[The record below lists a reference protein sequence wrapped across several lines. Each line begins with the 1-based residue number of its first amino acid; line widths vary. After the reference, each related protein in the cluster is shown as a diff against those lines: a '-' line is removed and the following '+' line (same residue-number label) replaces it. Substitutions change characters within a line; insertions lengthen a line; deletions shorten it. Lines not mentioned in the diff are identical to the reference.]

1 MNHVNWVQQ
10 EQDIE
15 YHVIKW
21 KNSAFHDHH
30 IHKRPGAGGMQASGL
45 SSAPV
50 RTEQGQLE
58 GFALGI
64 LDSTRGGKYKS
75 GGLGENGR
83 AEDGRESGQKTDG
96 VTISANGTKQQ
107 QALVQNSENAVPVNE
122 APDTGLPV
130 HMAQSA
136 AVGTSR
142 KRSGG
147 GFKEKAQKYKETYK
161 KYRKKLEKILKKNPR
176 NEEDKPQKGTR
187 SADKEQVLSMQA
199 ENHYLLDSYDKNGQY
214 HMLGK

>member
-30 IHKRPGAGGMQASGL
+30 IHRGPDAGGMKASGF
-45 SSAPV
+45 SSVPV
-50 RTEQGQLE
+50 RTEQGQME
-58 GFALGI
+58 EFALGI
-64 LDSTRGGKYKS
+64 LDSTRDGKYKS
-75 GGLGENGR
+75 GGLGENGWV
-83 AEDGRESGQKTDG
+83 EDGQKSGQKNDG

-107 QALVQNSENAVPVNE
+107 QALVQNSESAVPVNVPPE
-122 APDTGLPV
+122 AGLPV
-130 HMAQSA
+130 NMAQSA
-136 AVGTSR
+136 SVSTSR

-161 KYRKKLEKILKKNPR
+161 KYRKKLESILKKNPR

-187 SADKEQVLSMQA
+187 HADKEQVLSMQA